1 MDSRAI
7 PQSTA
12 DVDRFRKEISDH
24 GWTTFRSTHLTD
36 LCQKAR
42 SEYLIARRQ
51 CELHPPGQV
60 FSRSDLESGPWRKL
74 AVGSTNGLGEP
85 YAQLLQTTY
94 FLEGD
99 RMFPALSELFA
110 NLLKLRNLI
119 LGIDIEFGS
128 LPERDRFW
136 NACRIHHYPVGG
148 GFMTEHRD
156 TYFPSALEKSELPFL
171 QVMALLSTKGT
182 DFEEG
187 GGFVRCDQGERVCFE
202 DEAGIGTVVMFDG
215 GVHHGVLDVNRGEL
229 LDFESDRG
237 RVAAFVNVYEV
248 R

>member
-1 MDSRAI
+1 
-7 PQSTA
+7 
-12 DVDRFRKEISDH
+12 
-24 GWTTFRSTHLTD
+24 
-36 LCQKAR
+36 
-42 SEYLIARRQ
+42 
-51 CELHPPGQV
+51 
-60 FSRSDLESGPWRKL
+60 
-74 AVGSTNGLGEP
+74 
-85 YAQLLQTTY
+85 
-94 FLEGD
+94 
-99 RMFPALSELFA
+99 MFPALSELFA

-128 LPERDRFW
+128 LLERDRFW